1 MIPYLREIAC
11 RAMPCGAPSPI
22 DAKRSVLPNRR
33 VLFLNPTH
41 IRKSGTFPQPLT
53 QLCKTRQRARRVDF
67 HSAIVKVARVAS
79 ELELSGRTRDKG
91 TKADAL
97 YPSADEVKLGGGS
110 HSALFPRTLGY
121 PTIAALHTIIKVLR
135 RYRSQRFVVETN
147 QSQRFPQIFFKFVDG
162 FQLGSQS
169 RLFPAVRREKEL
181 LESTVD
187 QLADATRHD
196 DTRSLHHPRRLS
208 RHILQ
213 HGGVA
218 VAADP
223 YAGAASRGHG
233 KACFPQ
239 FLHALIK
246 GAFFGFFPPEKHSG
260 PIIMA
265 RMAFILSLDEGTTS
279 ARAALYD
286 EAGCMVSMESTPID
300 CYYPHPGWVEQ
311 DALEIWRSQLDATRR
326 LMEKTGIPAR
336 DILAAGITNQR
347 ETTIVWERS
356 TGLPVAPAIVW
367 QCRRTADYCAELAAS
382 LDGPQVTATTG
393 LVIDAYFSASKIR
406 WILEHIPEARSKA
419 RDGELLFGTVDT
431 WLIWNLTGG
440 AAHVTDPSNASR
452 TMLMN
457 LRTGEWDDDLLRI
470 FDVPRAMLPSIMPS
484 CGLVGSTTV
493 FGAVIPITGV
503 AGDQQAALA
512 GQACFRAGL
521 SKNTY
526 GTGCFALLHT
536 GKRMPISK
544 HRLLATRAA
553 STGAASFAIEG
564 SVFIA
569 GAAIQWLRDKLGLI
583 STAADSEALAV
594 AVADNGGAYFVP
606 AFVGLGAPHWD
617 SGARGLLTG
626 ITAATSQAH
635 IARAALE
642 SIAYQ
647 TRELVAAM
655 EADSGERLSELRVDG
670 GASVNNFL
678 MQFQADILGR
688 PIVRPVD
695 IETTALG
702 AAYLA
707 GLACGFWKSV
717 AEIESF
723 WRADRRFEPQMD
735 STVRERLFGEWK
747 AAVARCRSNL

>member
-1 MIPYLREIAC
+1 
-11 RAMPCGAPSPI
+11 
-22 DAKRSVLPNRR
+22 
-33 VLFLNPTH
+33 
-41 IRKSGTFPQPLT
+41 
-53 QLCKTRQRARRVDF
+53 
-67 HSAIVKVARVAS
+67 
-79 ELELSGRTRDKG
+79 
-91 TKADAL
+91 
-97 YPSADEVKLGGGS
+97 
-110 HSALFPRTLGY
+110 
-121 PTIAALHTIIKVLR
+121 
-135 RYRSQRFVVETN
+135 
-147 QSQRFPQIFFKFVDG
+147 
-162 FQLGSQS
+162 
-169 RLFPAVRREKEL
+169 
-181 LESTVD
+181 
-187 QLADATRHD
+187 
-196 DTRSLHHPRRLS
+196 
-208 RHILQ
+208 
-213 HGGVA
+213 
-218 VAADP
+218 
-223 YAGAASRGHG
+223 
-233 KACFPQ
+233 
-239 FLHALIK
+239 
-246 GAFFGFFPPEKHSG
+246 
-260 PIIMA
+260 
-265 RMAFILSLDEGTTS
+265 MAFILSLDEGTTS

-286 EAGCMVSMESTPID
+286 EAGRVVSMESTPIA
-300 CYYPHPGWVEQ
+300 CQYPHPGWVEQ
-311 DALEIWRSQLDATRR
+311 DALEILRSQLDATRR
-326 LMEKTGIPAR
+326 LLQKTGILPR

-347 ETTIVWERS
+347 ETTVVWERS
-356 TGLPVAPAIVW
+356 TGQPVGPAIVW
-367 QCRRTADYCAELAAS
+367 QCRRTANYCAELAAS
-382 LDGPQVTATTG
+382 RDGPQVTAATG

-406 WILEHIPEARSKA
+406 WILEHTPEARSKA
-419 RDGELLFGTVDT
+419 REGELLFGTVDT
-431 WLIWNLTGG
+431 WLIWNLTAG

-457 LRTGEWDDDLLRI
+457 LRTGKWDNDLLRI
-470 FDVPRAMLPSIMPS
+470 FDVPRAMLPSIRPS
-484 CGLVGSTTV
+484 SGLVGSTTV
-493 FGAVIPITGV
+493 FGGVIPITGV

-512 GQACFRAGL
+512 GQACFHAGL

-536 GKRMPISK
+536 GERMPVSK

-553 STGAASFAIEG
+553 SSGSARFAIEG

-583 STAADSEALAV
+583 ATAADSEALAV
-594 AVADNGGAYFVP
+594 SVADNDGVYLVP

-626 ITAATSQAH
+626 ITAATSPAH

-670 GASVNNFL
+670 GATVNNFL

-735 STVRERLFGEWK
+735 STVRERLFGEWRS
-747 AAVARCRSNL
+747 AVARCRSN